1 MNALSPYFGG
11 FMDVVFY
18 KTKLSDSNRCYGA
31 ANYDSYLASCNKKT
45 VTLSHDVVPNNSF
58 NIETTEA
65 MWQYNYITFVY
76 KGYKFGAFIDSVS
89 IQAISGTTVIK
100 HHTDNWYFVL
110 QNIGINN
117 IDFHGQVARA
127 HVNDYVKDGNSV
139 YPTLENTTATP
150 EEQFN
155 TANLKL
161 VQPRFDRSIDS
172 ESANIF
178 ASYWLYVYIANPTE
192 ISDYFRALPEWQS
205 LSTHY
210 GSTPNTG
217 ITLTYIIQL
226 YTSGTQVRDKLY
238 AYENG
243 TGSFTPMV
251 YNSTR
256 SMKLSDLTSTAIS
269 AITISKIPPTAVTAT
284 YQESLDRYSLSPS
297 NLFTATRAA
306 EADPTNGLPTV
317 MSYCMAH
324 SLVGISSLM
333 NEEDSDEIAGVYC
346 GAAETELT
354 IYSDYIVNI
363 PKLRSFVYQ
372 PVYVGDNVVNTLNKF
387 TANDT
392 YIPPILEAVS
402 LDLTTYFVTLPDNT
416 RQGRNEI
423 MSRNNLAVFSPAIL
437 RDYWTRLNSLQTSI
451 AATVTKNKAINQGV
465 KNITGIVK
473 SSLSTLASG
482 GKAATAIMGGDIGGG
497 ISAGSNVAGGIVDIV
512 EQSVNFQRN
521 QENVQLQQRSADIQ
535 KEVAD
540 FQYST
545 GQTQADKATSYFSV
559 IADTSAECLLYI
571 LQPQANKEV
580 IGKNLHRFGYNTFL
594 QLDDVYFNH
603 RRTHFN
609 YIQTI
614 DASVVGVPSD
624 IAADIESM
632 FNSGVHLWQDDV
644 ENFEQANYQEGLFNV

>member
-1 MNALSPYFGG
+1 ME
-11 FMDVVFY
+11 VVFY
-18 KTKLSDSNRCYGA
+18 QTKLSDSNRCYGA

-58 NIETTEA
+58 NIETTTA

-89 IQAISGTTVIK
+89 IQAISGTTVIR

-110 QNIGINN
+110 QNIGIDN

-127 HVNDYVKDGNSV
+127 HVNDYVREGIRI
-139 YPTLENTTATP
+139 YPTLANTTATP

-155 TANLKL
+155 TANLKYI
-161 VQPRFDRSIDS
+161 QPKFDGAFSFSTSGRTI
-172 ESANIF
+172 AT
-178 ASYWLYVYIANPTE
+178 YWLYIYVANPEE
-192 ISDYFRALPEWQS
+192 INKYYGIDFKWQS
-205 LSTHY
+205 LKTVY
-210 GSTPNTG
+210 GSTPNVGVTMAYV
-217 ITLTYIIQL
+217 LRLEQL
-226 YTSGTQVRDKLY
+226 ESQVRDVLY
-238 AYENG
+238 AYNAASHHFE
-243 TGSFTPMV
+243 PMA
-251 YNSTR
+251 YSSTR
-256 SMKLSDLTSTAIS
+256 DMKISDLTSTAIS
-269 AITISKIPPTAVTAT
+269 AISLSKIPPVPSVVT
-284 YQESLDRYSLSPS
+284 YYDDGDYYELD
-297 NLFTATRAA
+297 TI
-306 EADPTNGLPTV
+306 EADDTFSSVNAPNPDPTNGLPRV
-317 MSYCMAH
+317 FSYCFSH
-324 SLVGISSLM
+324 ISSKL
-333 NEEDSDEIAGVYC
+333 NEIVSDEDMGEIDGVYC
-346 GAAETELT
+346 GAAEGQYPYPEYML
-354 IYSDYIVNI
+354 NL

-372 PVYVGDNVVNTLNKF
+372 PVYIGDNLVNTLNKDN
-387 TANDT
+387 AEVYVPNVD
-392 YIPPILEAVS
+392 ISVS
-402 LDLTTYFVTLPDNT
+402 LDLTTYFVGLPDNT
-416 RQGRNEI
+416 RQGRNEV
-423 MSRNNLAVFSPAIL
+423 MSRNNLAVFSPAVL

-473 SSLSTLASG
+473 SSLSTIASG
-482 GKAATAIMGGDIGGG
+482 GKAATAVMGGDIGGG

-559 IADTSAECLLYI
+559 ISDTSAECLLYI

-603 RRTHFN
+603 KRTHFN